1 MSQRRRSENLSVK
14 FVDGRIADWAFFVG
28 DCFRMQLDIKLDRR
42 MDTTANAEKKLR
54 LGRSLEAS
62 EKISRSVWTEG
73 TPPAY
78 SFDRGH
84 IFHEVNES
92 QDDIRRSIVVIL
104 ARPDPGALVEALS
117 ADESDIDATV
127 VLESVAEEDRGG
139 FVDYEILRFKNGVL
153 IADGIG
159 DAVKEKSSRT
169 QTGFA
174 ELLRTGL

>member
-1 MSQRRRSENLSVK
+1 MSQRRRSEDFSVK
-14 FVDGRIADWAFFVG
+14 FVDGQVADWAFHVG
-28 DCFRMQLDIKLDRR
+28 DCFRLQLDIKLDRR
-42 MDTTANAEKKLR
+42 MDTAANVEKKAR
-54 LGRSLEAS
+54 MGRSLEPS
-62 EKISRSVWTEG
+62 EKISRSVWTQG

-84 IFHEVNES
+84 VFHEVNES
-92 QDDIRRSIVVIL
+92 QDGMRRSIVILL
-104 ARPDPGALVEALS
+104 ARSDPGALVEAIG
-117 ADESDIDATV
+117 ADESGIDASI
-127 VLESVAEEDRGG
+127 VLESESEENRGG
-139 FVDYEILRFKNGVL
+139 FVDYEILSFKNGVL